1 MSNPED
7 IFFLILYL
15 VIFYVA
21 PTLAAVALIMVVV
34 LVLRPVLWWGTR
46 LVRLVDEIMWF
57 TYNPLRFVI
66 RGGRNVRDGRIA
78 RISRFFWVVLHY
90 SLIAVLYKF
99 LVYFF
104 TTPIR
109 VFTAI
114 YVDFLLY
121 LSRLFSDLVEE
132 LITPKYGAMRYQ
144 KGFRYAFGWIIGS
157 PKRAVFFFVK
167 FLLGIFDAILM
178 VLVSVAF
185 PTFTMYHGT
194 DEAFAA
200 KILRERR
207 WRVGGGNFAGTGVYF
222 ARELR
227 VAKRYSEKT
236 SHEKPR
242 VVLARVSFTG
252 LQNCINLPHK
262 LRKYVGI
269 GGDGDALAEGVR
281 LPTYALEFW
290 RNGNDAKW
298 WEYVLLRPK
307 EREQLIK
314 SWRIRHIGMVDL
326 NGRFEKFT
334 RLWGGNAHYCLS
346 LVNIAMGVVSAVIC
360 VFLAA
365 GYELLFFQ

>member
-1 MSNPED
+1 MSTPED
-7 IFFLILYL
+7 IFNLILYL

-34 LVLRPVLWWGTR
+34 LVLRPVLWWGTK
-46 LVRLVDEIMWF
+46 LVRLVDELMWF
-57 TYNPLRFVI
+57 AYNPFRFVI
-66 RGGRNVRDGRIA
+66 RGGRDVRDGRIA

-99 LVYFF
+99 LVYFL

-109 VFTAI
+109 LFTAI

-157 PKRAVFFFVK
+157 PKRAILFFVK
-167 FLLGIFDAILM
+167 FLLGVFDAILM

-194 DEAFAA
+194 NEEYAA
-200 KILRERR
+200 KILRERK
-207 WRVGGGNFAGTGVYF
+207 WLVGNGNFAGSGIYF
-222 ARELR
+222 ARQLR
-227 VAKRYSEKT
+227 VAKSYSEKT
-236 SHEKPR
+236 AHDKPR
-242 VVLARVSFTG
+242 VILARVSFTG
-252 LQNCINLPHK
+252 LQNCVNLPYK
-262 LRKYVGI
+262 TRKFVGV
-269 GGDGDALAEGVR
+269 GGDGDALAEAVR

-290 RNGNDAKW
+290 RNRSNW
-298 WEYVLLRPK
+298 WEYVILRPK
-307 EREQLIK
+307 ERGQLIK
-314 SWRIRHIGMVDL
+314 SWRIRHIGMVNL
-326 NGRFEKFT
+326 NGKIAQFS